1 MPVSTEERPTKA
13 QMSPDDRVA
22 KGKAARTQTPRESQ
36 AALEPSQRDPV
47 ALLQEQAA
55 GRVQELLPIRYG
67 RMLASPFS
75 FFRGAAEV
83 MATDLSSTLS
93 SGLQAQLSGD
103 AHLSNFGGFDSPEED
118 LVFDVND
125 FDETLMGP
133 WEWDVKRMAT
143 SFAVAGRDLGLSEQH
158 RRSSVIASVRSYR
171 EAMRRFAEM
180 GNLAVWYS
188 HTDEAAVD
196 QVVRAQAKHKVQ
208 KRFGKNVAK
217 AEHKDSLRAFDK
229 LTTRT
234 DGTVKFV
241 SDPPLIVPLQELLQD
256 DKAEALHESLR
267 SLLRGYA
274 KTLPLD
280 LQDLFQSYEVVTMAR
295 KVVGVGSVGTRDF
308 VVLLFGRDG
317 KDPLVLQVKEA
328 TRSAL
333 ESFVGKSRF
342 KNHGQRVVEGQR
354 RMQAASDI
362 FLGWIRAEGIDGQDR
377 DFYLRQL
384 WDAKYSVDID
394 TMHPSTLTVYAEL
407 CGSTLARAH
416 ARSGDRIAIAA
427 YLGKGAAFDHAI
439 SQFAESY
446 ADQNEKDYRALG
458 EAVKTKRVPAETG
471 V

>member
-1 MPVSTEERPTKA
+1 MT
-13 QMSPDDRVA
+13 PDDRVVR
-22 KGKAARTQTPRESQ
+22 GKAARTQTPRESQ
-36 AALEPSQRDPV
+36 AALQPSQRDPV
-47 ALLQEQAA
+47 TLLQEQAA

-67 RMLASPFS
+67 RMLASPFA
-75 FFRGAAEV
+75 FFRGAAVV

-93 SGLQAQLSGD
+93 SGLRAQLSGD
-103 AHLSNFGGFDSPEED
+103 AHLSNFGGFDSPEQD

-125 FDETLMGP
+125 FDETLTGP
-133 WEWDVKRMAT
+133 WEWDVKRLAT
-143 SFAVAGRDLGLSEQH
+143 SFAVAGRDLGFGEHH
-158 RRSSVIASVRSYR
+158 RRSSVIAAVRSYR

-196 QVVRAQAKHKVQ
+196 QFLRAQAKHKAQ
-208 KRFGKNVAK
+208 KRFGKNVTT
-217 AEHKDSLRAFDK
+217 AEHKDSLRAFAK
-229 LTTRT
+229 LTTRV
-234 DGTVKFV
+234 DGRVEFV
-241 SDPPLIVPLQELLQD
+241 SDPPLIVPVEQLLHDD
-256 DKAEALHESLR
+256 DKTEPVHETLT
-267 SLLRGYA
+267 SLLRRYA

-280 LQDLFQSYEVVTMAR
+280 LQDLLRSYEVVDMAR

-328 TRSAL
+328 SRSVL
-333 ESFVGKSRF
+333 ESFVGKSKF

-362 FLGWIRAEGIDGQDR
+362 FLGWIRAGIDGQDR
-377 DFYLRQL
+377 DFYVRQL

-394 TMHPSTLTVYAEL
+394 AMHPSTLTLYAEL

-427 YLGKGAAFDHAI
+427 YLGKAAAFDHAI
-439 SQFAESY
+439 SQFAERY
-446 ADQNEKDYRALG
+446 ADQNEKDYGALG
-458 EAVKTKRVPAETG
+458 EAVKTKRVPAETD